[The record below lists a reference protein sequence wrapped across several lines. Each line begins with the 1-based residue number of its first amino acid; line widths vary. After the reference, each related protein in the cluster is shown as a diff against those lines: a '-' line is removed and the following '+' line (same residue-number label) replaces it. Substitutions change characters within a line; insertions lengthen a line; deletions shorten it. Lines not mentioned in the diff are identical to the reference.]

1 MDGWRAGRVSKK
13 IESEFCQEDIW
24 QEVGPGTRAPIWEN
38 WGSEEMWMAA
48 MGRIW
53 ETMKIKAKCGV
64 VLDKEKGLRFVC
76 V

>member
-1 MDGWRAGRVSKK
+1 
-13 IESEFCQEDIW
+13 
-24 QEVGPGTRAPIWEN
+24 
-38 WGSEEMWMAA
+38 MAA